1 MVSNTLNNAG
11 ESPLVSIVTPSY
23 NQAQFLEETILSVLN
38 QDYPR
43 IEYIVIDGGSTDE
56 SVEII
61 EKYEGQLAYWVS
73 EPDRGQAHAINKGW
87 QRATGEI
94 VAYLNS
100 DDLYTTGSV
109 TTAVRALLSNPD
121 VCMIY
126 GDALVIDEHGAVI
139 WQAHATPFNVAGV
152 ITTEV
157 KMPQPSVFVRRS
169 DLDAVGLLDERLHFC
184 MDYDLWIRLGLTSP
198 GLYLPDVS
206 LSKMR
211 AHAAA
216 KSTAAAPAFPLERRR
231 VLDKIYARDDLPLT
245 VRKARGQAYSH
256 TCFDQAA
263 IAARLNQP
271 QCILQPLLRACV
283 ESPAYIIGKPVEV
296 AYLLLRSWLPWW
308 KGLPPTAPSV

>member
-1 MVSNTLNNAG
+1 MIDPL
-11 ESPLVSIVTPSY
+11 PLVSIVTPSF
-23 NQAQFLEETILSVLN
+23 NQAQFLEETIRSVLN

-73 EPDRGQAHAINKGW
+73 EPDRGQAYAINKGW

-100 DDLYTTGSV
+100 DDLYTADAV

-121 VCMIY
+121 VCIVY
-126 GDALVIDEHGAVI
+126 GDALVIDEHSDVI
-139 WQAHATPFNVAGV
+139 WQAPATPFDISGV
-152 ITTEV
+152 ITTKV

-169 DLDAVGLLDERLHFC
+169 ALDTVGLLDERLHYC
-184 MDYDLWIRLGLTSP
+184 MDYDLWIRLGLTCP
-198 GLYLPDVS
+198 GLYLSGVA

-216 KSTAAAPAFPLERRR
+216 KSTAAAAAFPLERRR
-231 VLDKIYARDDLPLT
+231 VLNKVYARDDLPLAVQQ
-245 VRKARGQAYSH
+245 VRRQAYSYM
-256 TCFDQAA
+256 CFDQAA
-263 IAARLNQP
+263 IAARFNQP
-271 QCILQPLLRACV
+271 QHILQPLLRAAV
-283 ESPAYIIGKPVEV
+283 ESPSYIVSRPLDVI
-296 AYLLLRSWLPWW
+296 YLLLRSWLPWW
-308 KGLPPTAPSV
+308 KGKPVTTPNV